1 MQIKI
6 IQISLMR
13 RRDPKMWTD
22 FNAFIRRN
30 RRRFLVKQNPQV
42 IWLTGL
48 SGAGKT
54 TLAKAI
60 EKEIQSKGY
69 FTKSFD
75 GDIIRQGLNNDLGFS
90 LEDRLENIRRI
101 AELTKIFLDSGII
114 VIISFITPTIQMR
127 QLARSITGENRF
139 IEVFVNAPLEV
150 CEQRDVKGLYARAR
164 RGEIKNFTGID
175 SVYEAPLSPDVEIRT
190 DFWSIKKSTKY
201 LVGKILPRIKYSN
214 KTLPI
219 G

>member
-1 MQIKI
+1 
-6 IQISLMR
+6 MR

-150 CEQRDVKGLYARAR
+150 CEQRDVKGLYAKAR

-175 SVYEAPLSPDVEIRT
+175 SVYEAPLNPDVEIRT